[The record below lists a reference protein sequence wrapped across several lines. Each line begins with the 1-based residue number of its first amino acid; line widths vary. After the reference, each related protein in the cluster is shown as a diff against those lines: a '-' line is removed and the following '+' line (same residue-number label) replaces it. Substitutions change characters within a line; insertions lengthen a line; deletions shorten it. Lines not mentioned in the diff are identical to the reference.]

1 MTRPTS
7 DANPDNTQQNGERMN
22 GEQMMALAREL
33 YPICRSITGNGV
45 RTTLD
50 ALSKHVPLERH
61 EVASGTPVL
70 DWTVPREW
78 NIRDAWIKDAA
89 GKRVV
94 DFAASNLHVVNYS
107 IPVPAERLSRE
118 ALEPHLHSLKD
129 RPDVVPYRTSYYDE
143 SWGFCLTHN
152 QRAALNED
160 EYEVCIDSTLED
172 GALTYGELLVPG
184 TSRDEV
190 LISVHV
196 CHPSLAN
203 DNLSG
208 MAVATAFAKALLA
221 QPRRLSYRFVF
232 APGTIGAIT
241 WLARNRKAAE
251 RVRHGL
257 TLVCI
262 GNDEGL
268 RYKRSLAGDAPIDRA
283 VEAVLER
290 SGELCEVRDFHP
302 YGYDERQYNSP
313 GFRIPVGSLSRGL
326 HGEFPEY
333 HTSAD
338 DLCFIQPHRLEGALE
353 ALLEIAD
360 VLDCNRRFRS
370 LAPFGEPQLGRRG
383 LYRAMGGETNPADL
397 SIAMLWTL
405 QLADGEHDLL
415 AVAERSG
422 LAFELVARAAA
433 LLEEHDLLEA
443 VQAGPSNHATNGT
456 TN

>member
-1 MTRPTS
+1 MSDTAKMT
-7 DANPDNTQQNGERMN
+7 GE
-22 GEQMMALAREL
+22 EMMALAREL
-33 YPICRSITGNGV
+33 YPICRSITGDGV
-45 RTTLD
+45 RKTLD
-50 ALSKHVPLERH
+50 ILGNHLALERR
-61 EVASGTPVL
+61 EVPSGTPVL

-78 NIRDAWIKDAA
+78 NIRDAWIKDAD

-107 IPVPAERLSRE
+107 VPVPAQRMSLEELQPHLHSLEDRPELVPYRTTYYDENWGFCLSHRQRE
-118 ALEPHLHSLKD
+118 ALEP
-129 RPDVVPYRTSYYDE
+129 
-143 SWGFCLTHN
+143 G
-152 QRAALNED
+152 
-160 EYEVCIDSTLED
+160 EYEVCIDSSLED
-172 GALTYGELLVPG
+172 GALSYGELLIPG
-184 TSRDEV
+184 TSEEEV
-190 LISVHV
+190 LISAHV

-208 MAVATAFAKALLA
+208 IALATAFAKALSTS
-221 QPRRLSYRFVF
+221 PRRLSYRFVF
-232 APGTIGAIT
+232 APGTIGAIS
-241 WLARNRKAAE
+241 WLAANREAVA

-262 GNDEGL
+262 GNDDGL
-268 RYKRSLAGDAPIDRA
+268 RYKRSLDGDAPIDRA

-290 SGELCEVRDFHP
+290 SGETCFVRDFHP

-313 GFRIPVGSLSRGL
+313 GFRIPVGSLSRGQ

-338 DLCFIQPHRLEGALE
+338 DLSFIRGDRLEGALDTLFE
-353 ALLEIAD
+353 TARI
-360 VLDCNRRFRS
+360 LDTNRQYRS

-415 AVAERSG
+415 AMAERSG
-422 LAFELVARAAA
+422 LDFEVVARAAA
-433 LLEEHDLLEA
+433 LLEEHELLEA
-443 VQAGPSNHATNGT
+443 IG
-456 TN
+456 

>member
-1 MTRPTS
+1 MTA
-7 DANPDNTQQNGERMN
+7 DE
-22 GEQMMALAREL
+22 MMALAREL
-33 YPICRSITGNGV
+33 YPICRSITGDGV
-45 RTTLD
+45 RATLD
-50 ALSKHVPLERH
+50 LISDHIPLERH

-78 NIRDAWIKDAA
+78 NIRDAWIKDAS
-89 GKRVV
+89 GKRLV

-107 IPVPAERLSRE
+107 APLPAQRMSLD
-118 ALEPHLHSLKD
+118 ALEAHLHSLED
-129 RPDVVPYRTSYYDE
+129 RPDVVPYRTTYYDE
-143 SWGFCLTHN
+143 NWGFCLTHR
-152 QRAALNED
+152 QRESLEAG

-172 GALTYGELLVPG
+172 GALSYGELLIAGESPE
-184 TSRDEV
+184 EV

-208 MAVATAFAKALLA
+208 IAVATAFAKALRA

-241 WLARNRKAAE
+241 WLARNRDAAE

-283 VEAVLER
+283 VEAVLES

-313 GFRIPVGSLSRGL
+313 GFRIPMGSLSRGL

-338 DLCFIQPHRLEGALE
+338 DLSFIQPQRLAGALE
-353 ALLEIAD
+353 TLLEIAS
-360 VLDCNRRFRS
+360 VLDSNRHFRS

-383 LYRAMGGETNPADL
+383 LYCAMGGETNPADL
-397 SIAMLWTL
+397 SIALLWTL

-422 LAFELVARAAA
+422 LDFELVARAAA
-433 LLEEHDLLEA
+433 LLEKHDLLEA
-443 VQAGPSNHATNGT
+443 LDHPSGDHAANESK
-456 TN
+456 N